1 MKIFPCFKI
10 DFKLQRL
17 FTFSKQDNST
27 TFQDSHLTYK
37 DGLDSQIKVFNLP
50 WRSLALANQMGA
62 QQLQQHAS
70 DLNQY
75 KRIEKL

>member
-1 MKIFPCFKI
+1 MA
-10 DFKLQRL
+10 
-17 FTFSKQDNST
+17 
-27 TFQDSHLTYK
+27 LTAE
-37 DGLDSQIKVFNLP
+37 IKVFNLP
-50 WRSLALANQMGA
+50 WRSLALAYQMEV